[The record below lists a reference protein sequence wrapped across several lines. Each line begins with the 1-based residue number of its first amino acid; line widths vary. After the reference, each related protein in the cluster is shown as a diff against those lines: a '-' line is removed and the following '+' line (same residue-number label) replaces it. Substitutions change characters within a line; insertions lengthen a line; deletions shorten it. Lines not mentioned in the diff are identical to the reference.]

1 MPIAVKIL
9 LKNVKIFA
17 KKRGFSDEIAEREV
31 MQRRIRQQ
39 RLRENGY

>member
-1 MPIAVKIL
+1 ML
-9 LKNVKIFA
+9 RSFA